1 LTFSPCW
8 SNILPGRARRGASGA
23 LYPKSAYAGSNSPM
37 EGWRSLGLP
46 GLSSVEDWVLRG
58 RSP

>member
-1 LTFSPCW
+1 LTFFPFW
-8 SNILPGRARRGASGA
+8 GNISPGRARWGASGA
-23 LYPKSAYAGSNSPM
+23 LYLKSAYAGSNSPS

-46 GLSSVEDWVLRG
+46 GLSGVEDWVLRG